1 MSDDSEDLDLCGT
14 GAIILNG
21 AGAVRSYG
29 TTVHAWVARM
39 PYVNDGGIV
48 FDNSVS
54 TKVSV
59 SLNSPLYI
67 EDQIC
72 GRLIN
77 GSRSSD
83 GHYVVR
89 SSVDELPKWMLRN
102 ECGYALPQY
111 EPKTLKC
118 SQCGIVHRRHSTP
131 CDCVFLAPALILSDI
146 CIVGLRIYKRRC
158 DDYIKAER
166 ERLLDWMFAPVM
178 PTTPNFMPECKKYAR
193 TNEISEKSTNT
204 EFPESS

>member
-1 MSDDSEDLDLCGT
+1 MSEDFEDLDIPAT

-29 TTVHAWVARM
+29 KTVHAWIARM

-48 FDNSVS
+48 FDNGVATKISVS
-54 TKVSV
+54 M
-59 SLNSPLYI
+59 NAPLYI
-67 EDQIC
+67 EDEVL
-72 GRLIN
+72 GRIIN

-89 SSVDELPKWMLRN
+89 SEAEQLPKWMLRN
-102 ECGYALPQY
+102 DCGYALPEY

-118 SQCGIVHRRHSTP
+118 SRCGIVHRRHSTP
-131 CDCVFLAPALILSDI
+131 CECIFLAPALILSDI
-146 CIVGLRIYKRRC
+146 WVVGLRIYKRRC

-178 PTTPNFMPECKKYAR
+178 PTTPHFMPECNKNAR
-193 TNEISEKSTNT
+193 TTEISEESTDT
-204 EFPESS
+204 ELPEPS